1 MPLFA
6 SLPELPSTASPDDF
20 LAELSTTMT
29 ANLQSEIST
38 CEPPVTVRPKARKST
53 VFVEVKRFI
62 IVGFVNTVLDL
73 AVLNLLIFLTHR
85 GRNGVWFTLFKSVSF
100 LVAVANS
107 YFINHSWTFNGRSGR
122 TSVSQ
127 ATQFLAVSLFGALI
141 NVSSA
146 SYVATFIPAI
156 HGLEAYWPS
165 IAALAGTACGLA
177 FNFLGYKHLVFVEA
191 RAARGDET
199 S

>member
-1 MPLFA
+1 MPA
-6 SLPELPSTASPDDF
+6 D
-20 LAELSTTMT
+20 
-29 ANLQSEIST
+29 LQSEVNACVPAIP
-38 CEPPVTVRPKARKST
+38 ERPEARKST

-85 GRNGVWFTLFKSVSF
+85 GRNGVWFSLFKSVSF

-156 HGLEAYWPS
+156 YGMEVYWPS

-177 FNFLGYKHLVFVEA
+177 SNFLGYKHLVFVEA
-191 RAARGDET
+191 QSTRGDGT
-199 S
+199 P

>member
-1 MPLFA
+1 
-6 SLPELPSTASPDDF
+6 
-20 LAELSTTMT
+20 MT
-29 ANLQSEIST
+29 VDSQSEISA
-38 CEPPVTVRPKARKST
+38 CVPAIRERPEARKSN

-73 AVLNLLIFLTHR
+73 AVLNFLIFLTHK
-85 GRNGVWFTLFKSVSF
+85 GRNGLWFSIFKSISF

-107 YFINHSWTFNGRSGR
+107 YFVNHSWTFNGRSGR

-141 NVSSA
+141 NVGSA

-156 HGLEAYWPS
+156 HGMEVYWPS
-165 IAALAGTACGLA
+165 MAALAGTAYGLA
-177 FNFLGYKHLVFVEA
+177 SNFLGYKHVVFVKA
-191 RAARGDET
+191 QSTRGDGT